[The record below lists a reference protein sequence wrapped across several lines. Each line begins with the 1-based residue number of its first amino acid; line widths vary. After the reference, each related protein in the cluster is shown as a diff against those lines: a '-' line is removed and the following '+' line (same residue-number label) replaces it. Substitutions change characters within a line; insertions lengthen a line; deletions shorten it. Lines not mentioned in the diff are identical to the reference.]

1 MVPPS
6 SSRRRLRRLQALL
19 WLLWALV
26 SFVLPY
32 FAREGSLTL
41 LGWPVFFWMAAQGS
55 VLVFLLI
62 TIVHAHA
69 ANRADAEDPPPGPRG
84 TD

>member
-6 SSRRRLRRLQALL
+6 FARRRLRRLQALL

-41 LGWPVFFWMAAQGS
+41 LGWPVYYWMAAQGS

-62 TIVHAHA
+62 TIVHAHV
-69 ANRADAEDPPPGPRG
+69 ANRSDAADPPPGPG
-84 TD
+84 VKD